1 MNNPR
6 IRLLSFY
13 CVLLFVLS
21 IVISGCNLPAI
32 SFFATA
38 MPTATTTFTPTLTST
53 STQTPTPTATFTAT
67 STLTPTATAT
77 YTSTTTPTSTLTPT
91 ASATATPDVPYGQ
104 VSVAQGFCRYGPA
117 KAYLYSHELNQGDPI
132 LVHGRDAF
140 GFWLWVQPYDL
151 DRHCWAAAS
160 LFEIIGDIMDV
171 NVVETELPKSTFV
184 RLPEGVVASRDG
196 TEVTISWSHAHY
208 IPVEDRRGY
217 LIELYLCQNGAYFW
231 TVYHTEKND
240 LYVTD
245 EPGCHLPSRGLFY
258 IAEKHGYSDP
268 VEIPWP

>member
-1 MNNPR
+1 
-6 IRLLSFY
+6 
-13 CVLLFVLS
+13 
-21 IVISGCNLPAI
+21 
-32 SFFATA
+32 
-38 MPTATTTFTPTLTST
+38 
-53 STQTPTPTATFTAT
+53 
-67 STLTPTATAT
+67 
-77 YTSTTTPTSTLTPT
+77 
-91 ASATATPDVPYGQ
+91 VPYGQ
-104 VSVAQGFCRYGPA
+104 VIVAQGFCRYGPE

-132 LVHGRDAF
+132 LVHGRNAF
-140 GFWLWVQPYDL
+140 GTWLWVQPHDL

-160 LFEIIGDIMDV
+160 LFEIIGDIMEA

-208 IPVEDRRGY
+208 IPIEDRRGY

-231 TVYHTEKND
+231 TAYHTEKND

-245 EPGCHLPSRGLFY
+245 EPGCHQPSRGLLY